1 MFFSDGMQAPSG
13 RLIHLSNLQKWGA
26 KLVMPGLAAFAKAT
40 AA

>member
-1 MFFSDGMQAPSG
+1 LVILAGIASLRQ
-13 RLIHLSNLQKWGA
+13 NLLA